1 VQELFTDKELE
12 DLVRRASSLSDLN
25 PCLFD
30 ELKDKVT
37 AGHMMCGSTHS
48 PGRSG
53 DTGGGRKNKQ
63 NTWRWLDGRRHRN
76 GDS

>member
-1 VQELFTDKELE
+1 MQELFTDKELE

-37 AGHMMCGSTHS
+37 ARHTCRESTEHGEGEEWGH
-48 PGRSG
+48 
-53 DTGGGRKNKQ
+53 
-63 NTWRWLDGRRHRN
+63 GRRQK
-76 GDS
+76 